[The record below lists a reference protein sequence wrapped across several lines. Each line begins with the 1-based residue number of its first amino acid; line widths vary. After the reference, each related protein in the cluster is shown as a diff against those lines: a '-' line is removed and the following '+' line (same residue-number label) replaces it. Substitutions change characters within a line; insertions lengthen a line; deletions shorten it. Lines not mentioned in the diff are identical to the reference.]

1 MSEGS
6 MTDSKD
12 PVPQAWLKR
21 SNSTPPTERGH
32 GASTTN
38 GDFQASKVGSPL
50 DSVMT
55 AYATPHP
62 DTQLVQHQA
71 VPLFHQTGPSF
82 PAVGMQQVP
91 TPQAAAIPYSPQAH
105 VPNNLMAQPPPG
117 QIYIPPQQSAE
128 NIPIMMAS
136 PFHTSPATP
145 HAPPPQQQAYMLNQP
160 GPAGVYQQTGPGND
174 GFEDELQVYMGGKEG
189 RFLPTNWSGS
199 F

>member
-1 MSEGS
+1 MVKRTREILSGCDRVWPLASRWVDSLDRAYNQPHQAPLMSEGS

-82 PAVGMQQVP
+82 PR
-91 TPQAAAIPYSPQAH
+91 S
-105 VPNNLMAQPPPG
+105 
-117 QIYIPPQQSAE
+117 E
-128 NIPIMMAS
+128 E
-136 PFHTSPATP
+136 HTS
-145 HAPPPQQQAYMLNQP
+145 
-160 GPAGVYQQTGPGND
+160 
-174 GFEDELQVYMGGKEG
+174 ELQSQSN
-189 RFLPTNWSGS
+189 L
-199 F
+199 